1 MSMQEQ
7 PDNDAAFD
15 GLDRLFRKS
24 AEEFEPPYDPA
35 AWTSM
40 SAQLD
45 ERDRIAGWGRLLRWS
60 LGLLGLLLLLSGGW
74 YSYRQA
80 QTELPNPP
88 RQGAAPR
95 LPVGAAASG
104 GQPLARVAS
113 ASQPVIEPSA
123 IRAGTNKPTGSET
136 GLSAAKPAE
145 PVLPAL
151 ATATNSPAGVTLR
164 PTQATNPTPNRPLTG
179 RQKTAPGADDQHT
192 AINLR
197 ERAISRN
204 DIAGRPS
211 YQPMQREASQNRRLR
226 WPVVRQPLLARYTAA
241 KRDVPSGRAIG
252 AKADPSIQLPTVQP
266 TDGVENRLEA
276 LQSGAGGQ
284 TNGPAPSE
292 TTLPLEPTTTLTHQ
306 QTLHWPQWTPLDI
319 PERTAPPVVNVP
331 TASQPVQ
338 ERGLSVR
345 VVVSPDLSGIGLSG
359 FTKPGT
365 NAGLLVEYR
374 IANRWSVQAGLIR
387 SVKLYN
393 ARADQYYWPGYLKWP
408 VRPVGVEGRCDM
420 FDVPIN
426 IRYDVFQR
434 RVDPLRPPTRV
445 FVSAGATTYIM
456 RKETYDYQYE
466 DPTDPRIR
474 FRSWSGNTGRYGFSQ
489 LNISAGYERPLS
501 RRFSWQVEP
510 FLKMSLK
517 EIGYFK
523 VHLFSTG
530 AFLSLR
536 YKL

>member
-1 MSMQEQ
+1 MQEQ

-80 QTELPNPP
+80 QSEPTALP

-104 GQPLARVAS
+104 GQPLARAAS
-113 ASQPVIEPSA
+113 QSQPVAEQSA
-123 IRAGTNKPTGSET
+123 IRSGTDNPAGSET
-136 GLSAAKPAE
+136 GVSAAKPAV
-145 PVLPAL
+145 PGQPAV
-151 ATATNSPAGVTLR
+151 ATATNSPAGVVLR
-164 PTQATNPTPNRPLTG
+164 PTQATNPVPNRPLTKI
-179 RQKTAPGADDQHT
+179 QTTVPEADDQRI

-197 ERAISRN
+197 ERANPRN
-204 DIAGRPS
+204 DIAGRPT
-211 YQPMQREASQNRRLR
+211 YQPMQSETSQNRRLR
-226 WPVVRQPLLARYTAA
+226 WPVVRQPLSARYTAA
-241 KRDVPSGRAIG
+241 NRDTPSGLAIRAE
-252 AKADPSIQLPTVQP
+252 ADQGIQAPPAQP
-266 TDGVENRLEA
+266 TDGVPNRPDALRSEA
-276 LQSGAGGQ
+276 DVETDGITPTETAL
-284 TNGPAPSE
+284 PS
-292 TTLPLEPTTTLTHQ
+292 EPTTTLTHRQ
-306 QTLHWPQWTPLDI
+306 ALHWPQWTTLDI
-319 PERTAPPVVNVP
+319 PDRTAPPVVNAPV
-331 TASQPVQ
+331 ASQPVREQ
-338 ERGLSVR
+338 GLSVR
-345 VVVSPDLSGIGLSG
+345 LVVSPDLSGIGLSG
-359 FTKPGT
+359 FTRPGT
-365 NAGLLVEYR
+365 NAGLLAEYR
-374 IANRWSVQAGLIR
+374 ITNRWSVQAGLIR

-434 RVDPLRPPTRV
+434 TVNPQRPPARV